1 VVGLKSGALYELAMA
16 ILAVISILLLLVDFT
31 VQLEP
36 RWRQLVYVADLLICI
51 VFAIDF
57 AFDLRSEKDKLRYL
71 KWHWIDLL
79 GIVPA
84 YAFAFF
90 ETITIIGAGLRSLRF
105 IRLVRFIA
113 VVLRMRRSK
122 MLLKVEKPSKRGLLT
137 YASAASLVSVF
148 YLIFLPDLE
157 SLPYSQYIIESILS
171 VLILLVALILSE
183 LVYILLV
190 SKIDD
195 FHSRVSVGR
204 LVKAV
209 FILLAF
215 AAIISFIFQE
225 LLIFVTSF
233 GVIGLIL
240 SYSLAPVISNFFA
253 WVYINVRKTYMIGD
267 SVKIGDVRGIVTDI
281 GYLMTTLIE
290 IGDESSFWSVTGRLL
305 TIPNSTV
312 LSEIVAVYG
321 SRLSPVRVGAVTFN
335 LAYESDLGAVK
346 EMVVRCVSEYIR
358 PEVESMLKACESANC
373 APMFR
378 NVIEAGPRVIF
389 TPEASWINVTVLYPY
404 PPSKLVRSMS
414 DLTEIILK
422 EMNRSPDI
430 VKFPIGRNR

>member
-1 VVGLKSGALYELAMA
+1 MAMA
-16 ILAVISILLLLVDFT
+16 LLAVLSILLLLVDFT
-31 VQLEP
+31 VPLEP
-36 RWRQLVYVADLLICI
+36 AWRQLVYSADLLICLI
-51 VFAIDF
+51 FGIDF
-57 AFDLRSEKDKLRYL
+57 AFELRSEKDRLGYL

-79 GIVPA
+79 AIVPA

-105 IRLVRFIA
+105 IRLARFLA

-122 MLLKVEKPSKRGLLT
+122 MLVAGEKPSKRSLLT
-137 YASAASLVSVF
+137 YVSAASLVSVF

-157 SLPYSQYIIESILS
+157 SIPYSQYIIESILS
-171 VLILLVALILSE
+171 LLILLVALILSE
-183 LVYILLV
+183 LVYVLLI

-195 FHSRVSVGR
+195 LHSRVSVGR
-204 LVKAV
+204 LVKVV
-209 FILLAF
+209 FILLAA
-215 AAIISFIFQE
+215 AAIISFIFKE
-225 LLIFVTSF
+225 LIIFVTSF
-233 GVIGLIL
+233 GLIGLVL

-281 GYLMTTLIE
+281 GYLMTTLVE
-290 IGDESSFWSVTGRLL
+290 IGDESSFWSVTGRML

-335 LAYESDLGAVK
+335 LAYESDLGAVR
-346 EMVVRCVSEYIR
+346 EMLVRCVSEYIR
-358 PEVESMLKACESANC
+358 PEVERMRQACESGSC
-373 APMFR
+373 APMFKE
-378 NVIEAGPRVIF
+378 VIEAGPRVIF

-414 DLTEIILK
+414 DLTELMLR
-422 EMNRSPDI
+422 EMNRSPEV
-430 VKFPIGRNR
+430 VKFPVGRSR

>member
-1 VVGLKSGALYELAMA
+1 MRSGYASELAMA
-16 ILAVISILLLLVDFT
+16 LLAVLSILLLLVDFT
-31 VQLEP
+31 VPLEP
-36 RWRQLVYVADLLICI
+36 AWRQLVYSADLLICLI
-51 VFAIDF
+51 FGIDF
-57 AFDLRSEKDKLRYL
+57 AFELRSEKDRLGYL

-79 GIVPA
+79 ALVPA

-105 IRLVRFIA
+105 IRLARFLA

-122 MLLKVEKPSKRGLLT
+122 MLVAGEEPSKRSLLT
-137 YASAASLVSVF
+137 YVSAASLVSVF

-157 SLPYSQYIIESILS
+157 SIPYSQYIIESILS
-171 VLILLVALILSE
+171 LLILLVALILSE
-183 LVYILLV
+183 LVYVLLI

-195 FHSRVSVGR
+195 LHSRVSVGR
-204 LVKAV
+204 LVKVV
-209 FILLAF
+209 FILLAA
-215 AAIISFIFQE
+215 AAIISFIFKE
-225 LLIFVTSF
+225 LIIFVTSF
-233 GVIGLIL
+233 GVIGLVL

-281 GYLMTTLIE
+281 GYLMTTLVE
-290 IGDESSFWSVTGRLL
+290 IGGESSFWSVTGRML

-335 LAYESDLGAVK
+335 LAYESDLGAVR
-346 EMVVRCVSEYIR
+346 EMLVRCVSEYIR
-358 PEVESMLKACESANC
+358 PEVERMRQACESGSC
-373 APMFR
+373 APMFKE
-378 NVIEAGPRVIF
+378 VIEAGPRVIF

-404 PPSKLVRSMS
+404 TPSKLVRSMS
-414 DLTEIILK
+414 DLTELMLR
-422 EMNRSPDI
+422 EMNRSPEV
-430 VKFPIGRNR
+430 VKFPVGRSR

>member
-1 VVGLKSGALYELAMA
+1 LKSGALYELAMA

-36 RWRQLVYVADLLICI
+36 RWRQLVYIADLLICI

-105 IRLVRFIA
+105 IRLARFIA

-122 MLLKVEKPSKRGLLT
+122 MLLKVEKPSKRSLLT

-157 SLPYSQYIIESILS
+157 SLPYNQYIIESILS
-171 VLILLVALILSE
+171 ILILLVALILSE

-290 IGDESSFWSVTGRLL
+290 IGDESSFWSVTGRVL

-422 EMNRSPDI
+422 EMNRSPEV

>member
-1 VVGLKSGALYELAMA
+1 MRSGYLSELAMA
-16 ILAVISILLLLVDFT
+16 LLAILSILLLLVDFT
-31 VQLEP
+31 VPLEP
-36 RWRQLVYVADLLICI
+36 AWRQLVYSADLIICM

-57 AFDLRSEKDKLRYL
+57 AFEIRSEKDRLRYL

-79 GIVPA
+79 ALVPA
-84 YAFAFF
+84 YAFAFL

-105 IRLVRFIA
+105 IRLARFLA

-122 MLLKVEKPSKRGLLT
+122 MLVAGEKPSKRSLLT
-137 YASAASLVSVF
+137 YLSAASLVSVF

-157 SLPYSQYIIESILS
+157 SIPYSQYVIESILS
-171 VLILLVALILSE
+171 LLILLVALVLSE
-183 LVYILLV
+183 LVYVLLI

-195 FHSRVSVGR
+195 LHSRISVGR

-209 FILLAF
+209 FILLAI
-215 AAIISFIFQE
+215 AAIISFIFKE
-225 LLIFVTSF
+225 LIIFVTSF
-233 GVIGLIL
+233 GVIGLVL

-253 WVYINVRKTYMIGD
+253 WVYINVRRTYMIGD

-281 GYLMTTLIE
+281 GYIMTTLIE
-290 IGDESSFWSVTGRLL
+290 IGDESSFWSVTGRML

-346 EMVVRCVSEYIR
+346 EMLVRCVSEYIS
-358 PEVESMLKACESANC
+358 PEVDRMRQACESGSC
-373 APMFR
+373 APMFKD
-378 NVIEAGPRVIF
+378 VIEAGPRVIF

-414 DLTEIILK
+414 DLTEIILR
-422 EMNRSPDI
+422 EMNRSPEI
-430 VKFPIGRNR
+430 VKFPVGRSR

>member
-1 VVGLKSGALYELAMA
+1 MKSGALYELAMA

-36 RWRQLVYVADLLICI
+36 RWRQLVYIADLLICI

-105 IRLVRFIA
+105 IRLARFIA

-122 MLLKVEKPSKRGLLT
+122 MLLKVEKPSKRSLLT

-157 SLPYSQYIIESILS
+157 SLPYNQYIIESILS
-171 VLILLVALILSE
+171 ILILLVALILSE

-290 IGDESSFWSVTGRLL
+290 IGDESSFWSVTGRVL

-422 EMNRSPDI
+422 EMNRSPEV

>member
-1 VVGLKSGALYELAMA
+1 MIAVRSGYLSELLMA
-16 ILAVISILLLLVDFT
+16 VLAVLSILLLLVDFT
-31 VQLEP
+31 VPLEP
-36 RWRQLVYVADLLICI
+36 AWRQIVYSADLLICLI
-51 VFAIDF
+51 FGIGFASE
-57 AFDLRSEKDKLRYL
+57 LHSEKDKLRYL

-79 GIVPA
+79 AVVPA

-90 ETITIIGAGLRSLRF
+90 ETMAIMSAGLRSLRF
-105 IRLVRFIA
+105 IRLARFLA

-122 MLLKVEKPSKRGLLT
+122 MLVTGEKPSKRTLLT
-137 YASAASLVSVF
+137 YISVASLVSVF

-157 SLPYSQYIIESILS
+157 SVPYSQYVIETILS

-183 LVYILLV
+183 LVYVLLV

-195 FHSRVSVGR
+195 LHSRVSVGR

-209 FILLAF
+209 FILLAI
-215 AAIISFIFQE
+215 AAIISFIFKE
-225 LLIFVTSF
+225 LIIFVTSF
-233 GVIGLIL
+233 GVIGLVL

-253 WVYINVRKTYMIGD
+253 WVYINVRRTYMIGD

-281 GYLMTTLIE
+281 GYIMTTLIE
-290 IGDESSFWSVTGRLL
+290 IGDESSFWSVTGRML

-346 EMVVRCVSEYIR
+346 ELLVRCVSEYIR
-358 PEVESMLKACESANC
+358 PDVDKMREACESGGC
-373 APMFR
+373 APMFKD
-378 NVIEAGPRVIF
+378 VIEAGPRVVF
-389 TPEASWINVTVLYPY
+389 TPEASWINVTVLYPC

-414 DLTEIILK
+414 DLTEIMLR
-422 EMNRSPDI
+422 EMNKQPEV
-430 VKFPIGRNR
+430 VKFPVGRSR

>member
-1 VVGLKSGALYELAMA
+1 MRSGYASELAMA
-16 ILAVISILLLLVDFT
+16 LLAVLSILLLLVDFT
-31 VQLEP
+31 VPLEP
-36 RWRQLVYVADLLICI
+36 AWRQLVYSADLLICLI
-51 VFAIDF
+51 FGIDF
-57 AFDLRSEKDKLRYL
+57 AFELRSEKDRLGYL

-79 GIVPA
+79 AIVPA

-105 IRLVRFIA
+105 IRLARFLA

-122 MLLKVEKPSKRGLLT
+122 MLVAGEKPSKRSLLT
-137 YASAASLVSVF
+137 YVSAASLVSVF

-157 SLPYSQYIIESILS
+157 SIPYSQYIIESILS
-171 VLILLVALILSE
+171 LLILLVALILSE
-183 LVYILLV
+183 LVYVLLI

-195 FHSRVSVGR
+195 LHSRVSVGR
-204 LVKAV
+204 LVKVV
-209 FILLAF
+209 FILLAA
-215 AAIISFIFQE
+215 AAIISFIFKE
-225 LLIFVTSF
+225 LIIFVTSF
-233 GVIGLIL
+233 GLIGLVL

-281 GYLMTTLIE
+281 GYLMTTLVE
-290 IGDESSFWSVTGRLL
+290 IGDESSFWSVTGRML

-335 LAYESDLGAVK
+335 LAYESDLGAVR
-346 EMVVRCVSEYIR
+346 EMLVRCVSEYIR
-358 PEVESMLKACESANC
+358 PEVERMRQACESGSC
-373 APMFR
+373 APMFKE
-378 NVIEAGPRVIF
+378 VIEAGPRVIF

-414 DLTEIILK
+414 DLTELMLR
-422 EMNRSPDI
+422 EMNRSPEV
-430 VKFPIGRNR
+430 VKFPVGRSR